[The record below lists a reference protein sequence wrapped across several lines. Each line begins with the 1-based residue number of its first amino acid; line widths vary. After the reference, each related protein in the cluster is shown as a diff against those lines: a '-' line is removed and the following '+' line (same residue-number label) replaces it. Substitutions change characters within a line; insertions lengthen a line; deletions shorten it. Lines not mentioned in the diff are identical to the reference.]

1 MISFKRF
8 SKRATIACKSW
19 GKPPFFARQII
30 RKKFM
35 LMTLKRVTGLG
46 IYKQFTYMVL
56 TNKFGSSGL
65 QIPKIL
71 KNILHIIHNNDAGQ
85 ILFYIYYMCTAIMY
99 NCNHLFALFS
109 DYTLQKLISGVHM
122 YMMKLIFQRNLI
134 LLGICRKTQSCP
146 SIRFL
151 MLTQTWAFVR
161 EIIQYLVI
169 TLGNYLTLDFH
180 LGKRKNFKGFI
191 QTICF
196 ITNSEF
202 QNMQM
207 LNLVKD

>member
-35 LMTLKRVTGLG
+35 LMSLKRVTGLG

-109 DYTLQKLISGVHM
+109 DYTLHKLISGVHM

-134 LLGICRKTQSCP
+134 LLYAGKP
-146 SIRFL
+146 KVAVRFL
-151 MLTQTWAFVR
+151 MLTQTWAFV
-161 EIIQYLVI
+161 Q
-169 TLGNYLTLDFH
+169 GNNPVFSNYPWQLS
-180 LGKRKNFKGFI
+180 NFGF
-191 QTICF
+191 
-196 ITNSEF
+196 SPR
-202 QNMQM
+202 
-207 LNLVKD
+207 

>member
-1 MISFKRF
+1 MKIFCKKTQNIRQHLRSQISRSYFYLKPGNTF
-8 SKRATIACKSW
+8 LSTLNDV
-19 GKPPFFARQII
+19 GK
-30 RKKFM
+30 
-35 LMTLKRVTGLG
+35 
-46 IYKQFTYMVL
+46 
-56 TNKFGSSGL
+56 
-65 QIPKIL
+65 
-71 KNILHIIHNNDAGQ
+71 
-85 ILFYIYYMCTAIMY
+85 ILFYIYYMCTAIMDD
-99 NCNHLFALFS
+99 CNHLFALFS

-134 LLGICRKTQSCP
+134 LLYAGKP
-146 SIRFL
+146 KVAVRFL

-169 TLGNYLTLDFH
+169 TLGNYLTLDFR
-180 LGKRKNFKGFI
+180 LGKRKIFKGFI

>member
-1 MISFKRF
+1 MKIFCKKTQNIHQYLRSQISRSYFYL
-8 SKRATIACKSW
+8 
-19 GKPPFFARQII
+19 KPGNTFLR
-30 RKKFM
+30 
-35 LMTLKRVTGLG
+35 TL
-46 IYKQFTYMVL
+46 
-56 TNKFGSSGL
+56 
-65 QIPKIL
+65 
-71 KNILHIIHNNDAGQ
+71 NDAGKF
-85 ILFYIYYMCTAIMY
+85 LFYIYYMCTAIMY

-134 LLGICRKTQSCP
+134 LLYAGKP
-146 SIRFL
+146 KVALRFL

-169 TLGNYLTLDFH
+169 TLGNYLTLDFR
-180 LGKRKNFKGFI
+180 LGKRKFFKGFI

>member
-1 MISFKRF
+1 MKIFCKKTQNIRQHLRSQISRSYFYL
-8 SKRATIACKSW
+8 
-19 GKPPFFARQII
+19 KPGNTF
-30 RKKFM
+30 
-35 LMTLKRVTGLG
+35 LSTL
-46 IYKQFTYMVL
+46 
-56 TNKFGSSGL
+56 
-65 QIPKIL
+65 
-71 KNILHIIHNNDAGQ
+71 NDAGKF
-85 ILFYIYYMCTAIMY
+85 LFYIYYMCTAIMY

-169 TLGNYLTLDFH
+169 TLGNYLTLDFR
-180 LGKRKNFKGFI
+180 LGKRKFFKGSM

>member
-46 IYKQFTYMVL
+46 IYKQFIYMVL

-122 YMMKLIFQRNLI
+122 YMMKLNFQRNLI
-134 LLGICRKTQSCP
+134 LLYAGKP
-146 SIRFL
+146 KVALRFL

-169 TLGNYLTLDFH
+169 TLGNYLTLDFR
-180 LGKRKNFKGFI
+180 LGKRKFFKGFI

>member
-46 IYKQFTYMVL
+46 IYKQFIYMVL
-56 TNKFGSSGL
+56 TNRFGSSGL
-65 QIPKIL
+65 QIPKIETL
-71 KNILHIIHNNDAGQ
+71 YSQVYAGKPKV
-85 ILFYIYYMCTAIMY
+85 
-99 NCNHLFALFS
+99 AL
-109 DYTLQKLISGVHM
+109 
-122 YMMKLIFQRNLI
+122 
-134 LLGICRKTQSCP
+134 
-146 SIRFL
+146 RFL

-169 TLGNYLTLDFH
+169 TLGNYLTLDFR
-180 LGKRKNFKGFI
+180 LGKRKFFKGFI

-196 ITNSEF
+196 ITKFRISEYANAQF
-202 QNMQM
+202 R
-207 LNLVKD
+207 VAKI

>member
-1 MISFKRF
+1 MKIFCKKTQNIHQHLRSQISRSYFYL
-8 SKRATIACKSW
+8 
-19 GKPPFFARQII
+19 KPGNTF
-30 RKKFM
+30 
-35 LMTLKRVTGLG
+35 LSTL
-46 IYKQFTYMVL
+46 
-56 TNKFGSSGL
+56 
-65 QIPKIL
+65 
-71 KNILHIIHNNDAGQ
+71 NDAGKF
-85 ILFYIYYMCTAIMY
+85 LYYMCTAIMY

-122 YMMKLIFQRNLI
+122 YMIELIFQRNLI
-134 LLGICRKTQSCP
+134 LLYAGKP
-146 SIRFL
+146 KVALRFL
-151 MLTQTWAFVR
+151 MLTQTWTFVR

-169 TLGNYLTLDFH
+169 TLGNYLTLDFR
-180 LGKRKNFKGFI
+180 LGKRKIFKGSI

>member
-1 MISFKRF
+1 MKIFCKKTQNIRQHLRSQISRSYFYL
-8 SKRATIACKSW
+8 
-19 GKPPFFARQII
+19 KPGNTF
-30 RKKFM
+30 
-35 LMTLKRVTGLG
+35 LSTL
-46 IYKQFTYMVL
+46 
-56 TNKFGSSGL
+56 
-65 QIPKIL
+65 
-71 KNILHIIHNNDAGQ
+71 NDAGK

-134 LLGICRKTQSCP
+134 LLYAGKP
-146 SIRFL
+146 KVAVRFL

-169 TLGNYLTLDFH
+169 TLGNYLTLDFR
-180 LGKRKNFKGFI
+180 LGKRKIFKGSI